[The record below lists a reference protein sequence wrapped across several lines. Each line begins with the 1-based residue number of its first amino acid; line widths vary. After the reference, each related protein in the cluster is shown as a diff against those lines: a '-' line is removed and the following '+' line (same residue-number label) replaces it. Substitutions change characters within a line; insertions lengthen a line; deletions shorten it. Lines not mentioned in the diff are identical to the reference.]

1 MSLHLVDV
9 YTPIVNDNE
18 QQSLISLLQIEE
30 EMLDCSISALRKL
43 VLHDLRDF
51 GYKLCVEN
59 AGIGNSEFF
68 A

>member
-1 MSLHLVDV
+1 MYIRTRIVD
-9 YTPIVNDNE
+9 DNE
-18 QQSLISLLQIEE
+18 QQSLISRLQIEE

-43 VLHDLRDF
+43 ILHDLRDF
-51 GYKLCVEN
+51 GYKLCVED